1 MIFIEFISK
10 HSVGI
15 FFIAFV
21 SVTYFCIVRS
31 VLIND
36 CVFLNNVM
44 FIKCSNS
51 STKIG
56 RKYVLGSLNIGKE
69 GGNYQ

>member
-1 MIFIEFISK
+1 M
-10 HSVGI
+10 
-15 FFIAFV
+15 FFIALV
-21 SVTYFCIVRS
+21 SVTYFCIVRF

-36 CVFLNNVM
+36 CVFLNNM

-51 STKIG
+51 STKIAG
-56 RKYVLGSLNIGKE
+56 KYVLGSFIIGKE

>member
-10 HSVGI
+10 YSVAI
-15 FFIAFV
+15 FFITFV

-51 STKIG
+51 STKIVG
-56 RKYVLGSLNIGKE
+56 KYVLGSLNIVKE
-69 GGNYQ
+69 GGNHQ